1 MFEGCVFIPQGL
13 IGQCSSSEE
22 LRLFCSRLP
31 SVGCSVVSIQYLAD
45 TITDAKMII
54 KYETSL
60 YTRAPAASR
69 PTTNTPAA
77 SRPATNTTAAPA
89 ASRPATNTTAAPAAS
104 RPATNTPAASRPA
117 TNTTAAP
124 AASRPATNTPAAS
137 RPATNT
143 TAASRPAT
151 NTTAAPAASRPTT
164 NTTAAPAASRPA
176 TNTPAASR
184 PATNTT
190 AAPAASRPATN
201 TTAAPAASRL
211 TILPGFSKVIDTK
224 DLISQE
230 CTITAAN
237 LGVGGVLPKEQV
249 SLQIKDI
256 HGRVWLFEHR
266 YNNILESHSL
276 ANGWKPFLES
286 KKLSPGDSL
295 IFLKTEDGL
304 TVGIRRAPRSLSA
317 LFNMGEPLSRIG
329 SGALSVE
336 ELSEILGKPFCNKA
350 SFDRTLKFDYFPSVD
365 SSWFVVPWDGMR
377 EKLLF
382 NWRVGMKVRKM
393 AMVKDQLR
401 EVCLQGTVTK
411 VRVPWN
417 RAFWKTL
424 DVNWDYTY
432 GERQAATN
440 MWEIEPVLEETAEPV
455 PEETTEERPSKKPCL
470 GQEGS
475 DTALTLFGFKIE
487 PTSERR
493 A

>member
-1 MFEGCVFIPQGL
+1 MASSVQQVDPRIWSACGGQLTRGPAMFEGCVFIPQGL

-89 ASRPATNTTAAPAAS
+89 ASRPATMPALNTRA
-104 RPATNTPAASRPA
+104 
-117 TNTTAAP
+117 
-124 AASRPATNTPAAS
+124 
-137 RPATNT
+137 
-143 TAASRPAT
+143 
-151 NTTAAPAASRPTT
+151 
-164 NTTAAPAASRPA
+164 
-176 TNTPAASR
+176 
-184 PATNTT
+184 
-190 AAPAASRPATN
+190 
-201 TTAAPAASRL
+201 
-211 TILPGFSKVIDTK
+211 LPGFSKVIDTK

>member
-1 MFEGCVFIPQGL
+1 MASSVQQVDPRIWSACGGQLTRGPAMFEGCVFIPQGL

-89 ASRPATNTTAAPAAS
+89 ASRP
-104 RPATNTPAASRPA
+104 
-117 TNTTAAP
+117 
-124 AASRPATNTPAAS
+124 
-137 RPATNT
+137 
-143 TAASRPAT
+143 
-151 NTTAAPAASRPTT
+151 TT

-184 PATNTT
+184 PATNT
-190 AAPAASRPATN
+190 PAASRPATN

-455 PEETTEERPSKKPCL
+455 PEETAEPVPEETTEERPSKKPCL

-475 DTALTLFGFKIE
+475 DTAVTLFGFKIE